1 MKCGIHPRYT
11 KSGKSMVSVEI
22 TLLIDEDEEE
32 KKVDEFLRATK
43 ENGSLKIGDLPS
55 ITGKNLAVD
64 IRP

>member
-1 MKCGIHPRYT
+1 
-11 KSGKSMVSVEI
+11 MVSVEI